1 MTDVNEAGRAY
12 ARTLIAA
19 GKIDRTSSWDFSAAD
34 GDALL
39 GASGSDW
46 TTYSKAHL
54 GVDAG
59 VANKTKGHWAFPF
72 AKGGKIYARALDAIR
87 SAAMRKGDGAI
98 AAAAAELLD
107 RIPGKTKG
115 ADMDT
120 AVAVK
125 GAVFEFQFKEDNGA
139 SPGQFE
145 GYGSVFNN
153 EDDGG
158 DMMLPG
164 AFDRTLAQHRAGG
177 TMPKMLLNHGGM
189 GGFFGSPSPEDLLP
203 VGKWN
208 DLSPDQHGLA
218 GKGQL
223 INLDTESG
231 KKLYGAM
238 KEGQLSDMSIMYVP
252 RDFTR
257 GTKPNEPRRSLKSV
271 DLLEMGPVTFPMN
284 RLATINTVKSALAGL
299 APQDMRDL
307 ETALR
312 DGGLSRSDAVK
323 ACAVFKTLLQRDAG
337 DPDPAPRDAATSDD
351 FRRLADRI
359 RAATGA

>member
-1 MTDVNEAGRAY
+1 MD
-12 ARTLIAA
+12 AA
-19 GKIDRTSSWDFSAAD
+19 
-34 GDALL
+34 
-39 GASGSDW
+39 
-46 TTYSKAHL
+46 
-54 GVDAG
+54 

-72 AKGGKIYARALDAIR
+72 AKGGQIYVRALEAIR
-87 SAAMRKGDGAI
+87 AKASGAVATAAG
-98 AAAAAELLD
+98 ELLD
-107 RIPGKTKG
+107 RIPGQAKAA
-115 ADMDT
+115 ADS
-120 AVAVK
+120 AIAVK
-125 GAVFEFQFKEDNGA
+125 GAVFEFEFKEENGA
-139 SPGQFE
+139 KPGQFE

-158 DMMLPG
+158 DMMLAG
-164 AFDRTLAQHRAGG
+164 AFDRTLAQHRAAG

-299 APQDMRDL
+299 SPQDMRDL

-323 ACAVFKTLLQRDAG
+323 ACAVFKSLLQRDAG
-337 DPDPAPRDAATSDD
+337 DPDPAPRDAATSED

-359 RAATGA
+359 RAHTGA